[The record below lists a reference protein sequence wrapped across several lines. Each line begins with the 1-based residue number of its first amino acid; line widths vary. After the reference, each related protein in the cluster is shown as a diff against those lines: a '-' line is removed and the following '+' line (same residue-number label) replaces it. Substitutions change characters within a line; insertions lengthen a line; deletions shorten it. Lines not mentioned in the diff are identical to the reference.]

1 MGVGTIVVSKEPKV
15 EAEEPYAEGLL
26 SVAVK
31 VLSEEARAEAIKR
44 YTELYSKALPDAGG
58 IESARLEVATFNC
71 SETIEEFEQVGLG
84 LETVVIYRSEDGQ
97 GHTGK
102 VLLNLPG
109 QLLLEHG
116 HVDTV
121 VLKKG
126 APIAP
131 GFVLLRDLIN
141 GFDGIKKYNSDGSV
155 ATDSDGDEV
164 YLYRDAECEIVQA
177 ANGLDEYPVDYEVLE
192 VYPGKSET
200 FKAIYGDGV
209 LFADTMQVLYAP
221 SGVDPEVIPEELL
234 PLVEKV
240 RAEQD
245 ITTTRMIYMTK
256 GMNVLLPKNTRHA
269 FLAGLNGCVYLEF
282 STPSMDEAD
291 RFSDKRVIR

>member
-1 MGVGTIVVSKEPKV
+1 M
-15 EAEEPYAEGLL
+15 
-26 SVAVK
+26 SVDVK
-31 VLSEEARAEAIKR
+31 VLSKEAQAEAVER
-44 YTELYSKALPDAGG
+44 YTELYSKALPGAGG
-58 IESARLEVATFNC
+58 IEPSRLEVATFNC

-84 LETVVIYRSEDGQ
+84 LETVVIFRSEDGQ

-126 APIAP
+126 AAVAP
-131 GFVLLRDLIN
+131 GFIHLRDLIN
-141 GFDGIKKYNSDGSV
+141 RFDGVKKYNSDASV
-155 ATDSDGDEV
+155 ATDADGNEI

-177 ANGLDEYPVDYEVLE
+177 KNGMDEYPAGDEVLE

-209 LFADTMQVLYAP
+209 LFADTAQVVYAP
-221 SGVDPEVIPEELL
+221 PGVDPDVIPDELL
-234 PLVEKV
+234 PMVGNIRE
-240 RAEQD
+240 EQD
-245 ITTTRMIYMTK
+245 ITTSRMIYMTK
-256 GMNVLLPKNTRHA
+256 GMNVLLSKNTRHA
-269 FLAGLNGCVYLEF
+269 FLGGLNGCAYLEF

-291 RFSDKRVIR
+291 RFTDKRVIR

>member
-1 MGVGTIVVSKEPKV
+1 MS
-15 EAEEPYAEGLL
+15 LD
-26 SVAVK
+26 VK
-31 VLSEEARAEAIKR
+31 VLSKDAQAEAEKR
-44 YTELYSKALPDAGG
+44 YAELYLKALPGSGG
-58 IESARLEVATFNC
+58 IESSRLEIATCNC

-84 LETVVIYRSEDGQ
+84 LETVVIFRSEDGQ

-126 APIAP
+126 AALAP
-131 GFVLLRDLIN
+131 GFVHLRDLIN
-141 GFDGIKKYNSDGSV
+141 GFNGIKKYNADASV
-155 ATDSDGDEV
+155 ATDANGNEI
-164 YLYRDAECEIVQA
+164 YIYRDAQYEIVQA
-177 ANGLDEYPVDYEVLE
+177 KNGMDEYPAGDEVLE

-209 LFADTMQVLYAP
+209 LFADTAQVVYAP
-221 SGVDPEVIPEELL
+221 PGVDPDVIPDELL
-234 PLVEKV
+234 PMVGKV
-240 RAEQD
+240 RAEQV
-245 ITTTRMIYMTK
+245 ISTTRMIYMTQ
-256 GMNVLLPKNTRHA
+256 GMNVLLSKNTRHA
-269 FLAGLNGCVYLEF
+269 FVAGPNGCVYLEF

>member
-1 MGVGTIVVSKEPKV
+1 MSVDAIVLDREPQVEEQQQVTEGSMGVD
-15 EAEEPYAEGLL
+15 
-26 SVAVK
+26 VK
-31 VLSEEARAEAIKR
+31 VLSKEAQAEAVSR
-44 YTELYSKALPDAGG
+44 YTELYAKALPGAGG
-58 IESARLEVATFNC
+58 IEASRLEVATFNC

-84 LETVVIYRSEDGQ
+84 LETVVIFRSEDGQ

-102 VLLNLPG
+102 ILLNLPG

-116 HVDTV
+116 HVDTI
-121 VLKKG
+121 VLKKN
-126 APIAP
+126 AAVAP
-131 GFVLLRDLIN
+131 GFIHLRDLIN
-141 GFDGIKKYNSDGSV
+141 GFDGIKQYNPDASV
-155 ATDSDGDEV
+155 ATDADGNEI

-177 ANGLDEYPVDYEVLE
+177 KNGMDEYPAGDEVLE

-200 FKAIYGDGV
+200 FKAIYGDGI
-209 LFADTMQVLYAP
+209 LLADTAEVLYTP
-221 SGVDPEVIPEELL
+221 PGVNPDVIPEELL

-256 GMNVLLPKNTRHA
+256 GMNVLLSKNTRHA

-291 RFSDKRVIR
+291 RFTDKRVIR